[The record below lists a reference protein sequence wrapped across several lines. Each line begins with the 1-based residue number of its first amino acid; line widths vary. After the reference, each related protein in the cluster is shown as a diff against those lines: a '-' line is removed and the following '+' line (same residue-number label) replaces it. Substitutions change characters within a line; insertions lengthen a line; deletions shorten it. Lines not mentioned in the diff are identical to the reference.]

1 MSQEQGKQGGRRS
14 FLRKAAAGALGG
26 AVVTFGLEKSAQAAT
41 TEGGSARRGT
51 PAKIGANNSGKL
63 GTHGP
68 RNPSRALYHVDCCE
82 LEFHF
87 CTISQLNNCPDHWAW
102 TCCAYVGSSLTL
114 VNCYECYSHSCSDAQ
129 YIASC

>member
-1 MSQEQGKQGGRRS
+1 MVMSQEQGKQGGRRS

-26 AVVTFGLEKSAQAAT
+26 AVVTFGLENSAEAAT
-41 TEGGSARRGT
+41 RQGT
-51 PAKIGANNSGKL
+51 PGTIGTNNKIGGKL

-68 RNPSRALYHVDCCE
+68 RDATQKLYHVDCCE
-82 LEFHF
+82 LLYHF
-87 CTISQLNNCPDHWAW
+87 CTISQLNNCPNHWAW